1 MKTPRTVKE
10 IPELDV
16 EAQKQSIA
24 YQLWEDE
31 GRPEGKAEEH
41 WAQACLVVMSLPEGE
56 ALLSP
61 VWLKRHDEIVA
72 AETKLQHTAE
82 QPTVV
87 ESINKRNTA
96 RHAA

>member
-1 MKTPRTVKE
+1 MKTPRIVKDK
-10 IPELDV
+10 PEFDL

-41 WAQACLVVMSLPEGE
+41 WAKACLVVMSLTDGE
-56 ALLSP
+56 AASSP
-61 VWLKRHDEIVA
+61 EWLKRQEQIVPLEA
-72 AETKLQHTAE
+72 RHEPVVE
-82 QPTVV
+82 QPMVV
-87 ESINKRNTA
+87 ENINKRSTT